1 MLQHPSLGK
10 LSLLH
15 IIYFHS
21 IADNFHYAHRIK
33 QVSRIIVAEIA
44 NAGCDLSSR
53 IFALP
58 SIKLVYTPQCL
69 AMVKCARAVV
79 SAEIDDSAA
88 EALEEAAFQPNDP
101 GKLKPKDKGREGY
114 FVHRSCRLSLE
125 CTTLHALAHSD
136 LHGHVR
142 HELSHQNLSYIF
154 VYIALFQQLLLS

>member
-69 AMVKCARAVV
+69 VMVKCGRAVV
-79 SAEIDDSAA
+79 SAEIDDSAV
-88 EALEEAAFQPNDP
+88 EALEEAAFQPDNP
-101 GKLKPKDKGREGY
+101 GKLKPQNQGREGY
-114 FVHRSCRLSLE
+114 FVHCSWRLSLE
-125 CTTLHALAHSD
+125 CTTLHVLAHSD
-136 LHGHVR
+136 CMDMSDINF
-142 HELSHQNLSYIF
+142 SHQNLCYIF
-154 VYIALFQQLLLS
+154 AYIALFQQLLLS